1 MAKRKAKKQTKG
13 KPSKRGFPWFLWLAI
28 GLGIITIAAVVFVF
42 TRTSPTS
49 GPAISTYSGEPRA
62 AIVDQL
68 YNLRA
73 NQTFIE
79 RTTQKL
85 KDYGFDEV
93 DVYQGDDVTVDFY
106 RQLPTYGYKLIIFR
120 VHSGLLIGKES
131 VADKT
136 WMFTSELYSRTR
148 YFFEQLRGQVAHA
161 TTDVDI
167 PSVFAIS
174 AKFITDG
181 MAEQFADTVIIMM
194 GCAGFNSEDLAQ
206 AFIQNGASAYMA
218 WDASVD
224 LSYVDDTTIALVDK
238 LVLKELTIA
247 EAVAETMKEKG
258 PDPGNRAVLK
268 YYPQASANKTLRQL
282 IE

>member
-1 MAKRKAKKQTKG
+1 MG
-13 KPSKRGFPWFLWLAI
+13 IVAI
-28 GLGIITIAAVVFVF
+28 VAFAF

-73 NQTFIE
+73 NQVFIE
-79 RTTQKL
+79 DTTQKL

-93 DVYQGDDVTVDFY
+93 DVYRGDDVTVDFY
-106 RQLPTYGYKLIIFR
+106 RQLPTYGYQLIIFR
-120 VHSGLLIGKES
+120 VHSGLLIGRES

-181 MAEQFADTVIIMM
+181 MAERFTNTVIIMM
-194 GCAGFNSEDLAQ
+194 GCSGFNSDDLAQ
-206 AFIQNGASAYMA
+206 AFIQNGASAYMG

-224 LSYVDDTTIALVDK
+224 LSYVDDTTMALVDK
-238 LVLKELTIA
+238 LSLEELTMA
-247 EAVAETMKEKG
+247 EAVTETMKEKG
-258 PDPGNRAVLK
+258 PDPNNRAVLK